1 MPFFTF
7 MGYSIWR
14 PEAPSGLRL
23 ALERAETLTRYF
35 EVVAVLPPNEEE
47 AIRIVTGV
55 KKQYEKF
62 HGVVVTNEAVEAAVS
77 ASRRFLR
84 HRHLPDRAIDLI
96 GEAGAR
102 VKLRCESE
110 SRASNIVNAEDVV
123 EAVAASTGMP
133 VAVVKSVLQVKEEEQ
148 LELIAKEL
156 AIQIPIGGREWV
168 EGLAAWLAGCSA
180 EEAEKLAQTIRAAK
194 AKLASP

>member
-1 MPFFTF
+1 MAWHSALPMAPYPRRSRSVPFSQWMLARCSPSGMARSSPRLPINRMPFFTF

-96 GEAGAR
+96 
-102 VKLRCESE
+102 
-110 SRASNIVNAEDVV
+110 D
-123 EAVAASTGMP
+123 
-133 VAVVKSVLQVKEEEQ
+133 
-148 LELIAKEL
+148 
-156 AIQIPIGGREWV
+156 
-168 EGLAAWLAGCSA
+168 
-180 EEAEKLAQTIRAAK
+180 EAEHASSCGVKANRAPATSSMRK
-194 AKLASP
+194 MSWKP